1 MSSPSSEFDARH
13 ANAAGSINRADNLLG
28 KSRMRVS
35 GRIRHI
41 AGTRWPTKRC
51 LNMQLLRQRNA
62 MIA

>member
-1 MSSPSSEFDARH
+1 LALWGAGRSS
-13 ANAAGSINRADNLLG
+13 AAGSINRAGNLLG

-51 LNMQLLRQRNA
+51 LNIQLLRQRNA